1 MKVLELSGGVGGARM
16 ARGLEA
22 VLGAD
27 LSVVVNVGDDET
39 IQGLHVAADLDT
51 VIYTLAGVE
60 GPQGWGRKGDTFD
73 VNEELARFG
82 VDNRFRL
89 GDLDLALNLFRTEEL
104 AAKEP
109 LSVIT
114 RKITTSFDIK
124 ASVFPATDDSLRTEI
139 KVDGDGWINFQD
151 YFVIRHHQDRVKE
164 LRFVGA
170 GSAEPAPG
178 VIDAINDAD
187 VIVIAPSNPPLSIW
201 PILAIR
207 EIRKAISGHP
217 RVVAVSPL
225 FGGKALKG
233 PADAVMA
240 SLGLPAGNAGVVEA
254 YKGIIDTLVIDT
266 GDRGETDL
274 IEEVEIR
281 VEDTRIGDVAS
292 GRRLAEAILG
302 P

>member
-1 MKVLELSGGVGGARM
+1 M
-16 ARGLEA
+16 
-22 VLGAD
+22 
-27 LSVVVNVGDDET
+27 
-39 IQGLHVAADLDT
+39 
-51 VIYTLAGVE
+51 
-60 GPQGWGRKGDTFD
+60 
-73 VNEELARFG
+73 
-82 VDNRFRL
+82 
-89 GDLDLALNLFRTEEL
+89 
-104 AAKEP
+104 
-109 LSVIT
+109 
-114 RKITTSFDIK
+114 
-124 ASVFPATDDSLRTEI
+124 
-139 KVDGDGWINFQD
+139 
-151 YFVIRHHQDRVKE
+151 
-164 LRFVGA
+164 RFVGA

-266 GDRGETDL
+266 GDRGETGL
-274 IEEVEIR
+274 IEGVEIR

>member
-274 IEEVEIR
+274 IEGVEIR

>member
-16 ARGLEA
+16 AMGLEA

-60 GPQGWGRKGDTFD
+60 GPEGWGRKADTFD

-82 VDNRFRL
+82 VDNSFRL

-114 RKITTSFDIK
+114 RKIATSFDIK

-139 KVDGDGWINFQD
+139 KIDGDGWINFQD
-151 YFVIRHHQDRVKE
+151 YFVTRRHQDRVNE

-170 GSAEPAPG
+170 ESAEPAPG
-178 VIDAINDAD
+178 VIDAIDHAD

-201 PILAIR
+201 PILAIGAIR
-207 EIRKAISGHP
+207 EAINVHP

-266 GDRGETDL
+266 EDRGEPGL
-274 IEEVEIR
+274 IEGVEIR

-292 GRRLAEAILG
+292 GRRLAEAILS